1 MFNEIII
8 KYKLV
13 FLAMLAVL
21 LSACGPSESSKED
34 AYDAGWR
41 SAWNEKCRDIPAP
54 LMMPSEYDDSKGSGE
69 LVGYY
74 RSGIYDAK
82 ADKDLCK

>member
-8 KYKLV
+8 KYNLV
-13 FLAMLAVL
+13 CLAMMAVL
-21 LSACGPSESSKED
+21 LSACGASESSKDE

-41 SAWNEKCRDIPAP
+41 SAWNEKCRNTPPP
-54 LMMPSEYDDSKGSGE
+54 LMMPSQYDDSKDSGE
-69 LVGYY
+69 LAGYY

-82 ADKDLCK
+82 ADKNLCK